1 MELIVV
7 FVGIE
12 GEDIVDKL
20 DKIKGIRKN
29 RGRADRRLKLKVKVG
44 KN

>member
-12 GEDIVDKL
+12 REDILDKL
-20 DKIKGIRKN
+20 DKIKGIRK
-29 RGRADRRLKLKVKVG
+29 RIEAGQIKD
-44 KN
+44 

>member
-7 FVGIE
+7 FIGIE

-20 DKIKGIRKN
+20 DKIKGIRK
-29 RGRADRRLKLKVKVG
+29 RIETGQIED
-44 KN
+44 